1 LISKIESVL
10 KYVLALFFVLA
21 GLNHFRVPDFY
32 TKMIPSYLP
41 FPLFLVYLSGAF
53 EVVLGVA
60 LLIPRCRRMAA
71 WGLIALLVAVF
82 PANIHMA
89 LNPEVFP
96 DYSPAM
102 LWVRLPLQLVFAA
115 WAYWYTPLTS
125 PGGLELDQLSW
136 RQRDLQRPVRASH
149 AQFVS
154 YRPLEQRK
162 HIGQSQISSSLAVD
176 CRDDV
181 VLL

>member
-1 LISKIESVL
+1 MTTVKSWAGKEQTYLISKIKSVL
-10 KYVLALFFVLA
+10 KYVLAPFFVLA

-32 TKMIPSYLP
+32 TQMIPPYLR
-41 FPLFLVYLSGAF
+41 FPLFLIYLSGAF
-53 EVVLGVA
+53 EVVLGAA

-102 LWVRLPLQLVFAA
+102 LWVRLPLQLVFAV
-115 WAYWYTPLTS
+115 WAYWYTRADARKGVGGSRTS
-125 PGGLELDQLSW
+125 LS
-136 RQRDLQRPVRASH
+136 A
-149 AQFVS
+149 
-154 YRPLEQRK
+154 
-162 HIGQSQISSSLAVD
+162 
-176 CRDDV
+176 
-181 VLL
+181 